1 MDNDNYTNK
10 SGGTRSLSRTAPTSV
25 TEAATVAA
33 PDPATATATATAC
46 ANPPHHGEQQQIV
59 PESGWRVMLGLAALP
74 GLVMFHEFL
83 SLPESPRWLAQK
95 GRIAE
100 AEKVLDANMC
110 PVLEDWTYGACS
122 NPYGWLSVFFM
133 VCYLFSFG
141 IGMGGLPW
149 TISSEIYPLKHRA
162 SAVSCS
168 TATNWIGNLVVAATF
183 LSNIYQAVPD
193 R

>member
-33 PDPATATATATAC
+33 PAPATAC

-100 AEKVLDANMC
+100 AEKVLQSLRESDGETSLDYGTAPGSLA
-110 PVLEDWTYGACS
+110 PVARTQHPDSDS
-122 NPYGWLSVFFM
+122 NVWPGTDSV
-133 VCYLFSFG
+133 
-141 IGMGGLPW
+141 
-149 TISSEIYPLKHRA
+149 K
-162 SAVSCS
+162 
-168 TATNWIGNLVVAATF
+168 
-183 LSNIYQAVPD
+183 
-193 R
+193 